1 MGHIRTATENGV
13 IVDFDIDCQMRD
25 RQELRRKFVEY
36 VAGPDPGPE
45 PRDARGAAN
54 DNESPIRVMPP
65 SRIRELIAQ
74 GHPLWSA
81 IWNDATSVVE

>member
-1 MGHIRTATENGV
+1 MDHIRIATENGV

-25 RQELRRKFVEY
+25 REELRRKFVEY
-36 VAGPDPGPE
+36 VTGPEPE

-54 DNESPIRVMPP
+54 DNESPVRVMTP
-65 SRIRELIAQ
+65 SRMRELIAQ

-81 IWNDATSVVE
+81 IWKDAI